1 MAGVRRHARQHAI
14 VLAKGV
20 QMARPLTKTKKDGT
34 VYRRP
39 TEVEAEIY
47 QALSLTAPALRAR
60 LQITDR
66 DRPGYLSSE
75 CLVHL
80 LRQEFRRHGS
90 AGRNEE
96 RMQEL
101 LQTLLAR
108 CEAILVV
115 KVPDSSL
122 PRAADVRQDI
132 LDKLVDRFFDDGSGD
147 QPDAL
152 DIYECKFNRAFR
164 SLYIDAV
171 RPAQRRRAKEI
182 SLAELAQPAG
192 ACAADADEDV
202 FDRISALSAH
212 PTQEGDA
219 FLAAVFEAIGELPAD
234 ERTAFVLVCVMGYK
248 EESDDPGEVTAA
260 TRCKCTGR
268 TIRNRL
274 KRAAQR
280 LAPILSE

>member
-1 MAGVRRHARQHAI
+1 
-14 VLAKGV
+14 
-20 QMARPLTKTKKDGT
+20 MARPLTKTKKDGT

-39 TEVEAEIY
+39 PAVDAEID
-47 QALSLTAPALRAR
+47 QVLRLKAPALRAR

-66 DRPGYLSSE
+66 DHPSHLSSE

-80 LRQEFRRHGS
+80 LRAQFRRHGS
-90 AGRNEE
+90 SGCDEE
-96 RMQEL
+96 HMQEL
-101 LQTLLAR
+101 LQALLAR
-108 CEAILVV
+108 CEAILLI

-122 PRAADVRQDI
+122 PRAADVRQEI
-132 LDKLVDRFFDDGSGD
+132 LDKLVDRFFEDGSGEY
-147 QPDAL
+147 PDAL

-164 SLYIDAV
+164 ALYIDAV

-182 SLAELAQPAG
+182 SLAELAPPEAPG
-192 ACAADADEDV
+192 AADMDEEV

-234 ERTAFVLVCVMGYK
+234 ERAAFVLVCVMGYK